1 MNHVP
6 VLEEAAVDALQVRE
20 NGIYLDATFGRGGHA
35 RRILERLGPHG
46 LLIALD
52 ADPDAIAAGR
62 REFADEPRL
71 RLVQCN
77 FRALGAVAREQGHGS
92 GVDGILMDL
101 GVSSPQLD
109 SAERGFSFRHD
120 GPLDMRLD
128 PESGVSAAEVAGRG
142 GRDELVEVLSTLG
155 EERFARRI
163 ARAILNAREHTP
175 IRTTSALAAIVEQ
188 AVPARAAH
196 ASRIHPATR
205 TFQAIRIA
213 INEELERAGGGAS
226 GGHGR
231 AGAGRST
238 GRNQFSF
245 ARGPTRQTGAARG
258 IAAAAGQPPH
268 AGRARFPA
276 AFEDRGQAGSAH
288 RIRGGGQSAGT
299 ICAHAGSRALDRGRA
314 GRCSMKAWLVLL
326 TLLTAVV
333 ASAIALIALKHQGR
347 DLFIELERE
356 GRLQDQHRVEWSRL
370 QIELAWLGETGRIET
385 LAQDRLEMQTP
396 DRVRVLVADDG

>member
-52 ADPDAIAAGR
+52 ADPEAIVAGR

-77 FRALGAVAREQGHGS
+77 FRALGAIAQEQGHGS

-128 PESGVSAAEVAGRG
+128 PESGVSAAEWLAEVGEA
-142 GRDELVEVLSTLG
+142 ELVEVLFRLG

-163 ARAILNAREHTP
+163 ARAILAAREQTP
-175 IRTTSALAAIVEQ
+175 VRTTSALAAIVEQ

-213 INEELERAGGGAS
+213 INEELGALGEALQAAMDALAPGGRLVVISFHSLEDRRVKQALRAASQPPPASRRMPGVPAFRPRLKTVGKLVRPSESEAAANPRARSARMRVAERLTVAEPGGA
-226 GGHGR
+226 
-231 AGAGRST
+231 A
-238 GRNQFSF
+238 
-245 ARGPTRQTGAARG
+245 
-258 IAAAAGQPPH
+258 
-268 AGRARFPA
+268 
-276 AFEDRGQAGSAH
+276 
-288 RIRGGGQSAGT
+288 
-299 ICAHAGSRALDRGRA
+299 
-314 GRCSMKAWLVLL
+314 
-326 TLLTAVV
+326 
-333 ASAIALIALKHQGR
+333 
-347 DLFIELERE
+347 
-356 GRLQDQHRVEWSRL
+356 
-370 QIELAWLGETGRIET
+370 
-385 LAQDRLEMQTP
+385 
-396 DRVRVLVADDG
+396 